1 MDVLFLIGNGFD
13 INLGMPTDYQSFYDF
28 YLKQKSDTEAIS
40 KMKQF
45 LTRERYESWS
55 DLEWGL
61 GQYTA
66 EVSSIGELEELYF
79 DLGDQLR
86 SYLERLSSSLSV
98 SQEMKNAISR
108 GLREPYSFLPDG
120 MRREI
125 SSFVG
130 SQVKNVS
137 IITFNYTD
145 TLEKILV
152 SYSSSLSL
160 PNSLDVVTTLGDIRH
175 IHMSLKD
182 PDFIMGVNDVDQIKN
197 KALINDACLRLL
209 VKPHINQQMQN
220 LVDDE
225 CLAMI
230 NNADL
235 FCLFGLSLGETDKMW
250 WEAIGDRM
258 THSKARLIY
267 YLFDNKPVRRNS
279 QLIARMDDARSLLIE
294 RFGMEKAPENLLRRI
309 YVGYNTNVFKVE

>member
-1 MDVLFLIGNGFD
+1 MNVLFLIGNGFD

-28 YLKQKSDTEAIS
+28 YLKQKSDSEAIS
-40 KMKQF
+40 KMKKYLAQ
-45 LTRERYESWS
+45 ERYESWS

-66 EVSSIGELEELYF
+66 EVSSIAELEELYF

-86 SYLERLSSSLSV
+86 SYLERLSSSFTV
-98 SQEMKNAISR
+98 SQEMKEAIFR

-120 MRREI
+120 MRRELEPL
-125 SSFVG
+125 VG
-130 SQVKNVS
+130 SQGRNIS

-145 TLEKILV
+145 TLERILV
-152 SYSSSLSL
+152 FNSSGSKL
-160 PNSLDVVTTLGDIRH
+160 PDSVGVGTGLRDIRH

-182 PDFIMGVNDVDQIKN
+182 SDFIMGVNDVDQIKN
-197 KALINDACLRLL
+197 KALIDNACLRLL

-220 LVDDE
+220 LVDEE

-250 WEAIGDRM
+250 WEAIGERM
-258 THSKARLIY
+258 GHSKARLIY
-267 YLFDNKPVRRNS
+267 YLFDKKPVRRNS
-279 QLIARMDDARSLLIE
+279 HLIARMDGARSLLIE
-294 RFGMEKAPENLLRRI
+294 RFGMEEAPVNLLRRI

>member
-1 MDVLFLIGNGFD
+1 MNVLFLIGNGFD

-28 YLKQKSDTEAIS
+28 YLKQKSDSEAIS
-40 KMKQF
+40 KMKKYLAQ
-45 LTRERYESWS
+45 ERYESWS

-66 EVSSIGELEELYF
+66 EVSSMGELEELYF

-86 SYLERLSSSLSV
+86 SYLGRLSLSFSV
-98 SQEMKNAISR
+98 SQEMKAAIFR
-108 GLREPYSFLPDG
+108 GLREPYYFLPDG

-125 SSFVG
+125 TSFVG
-130 SQVKNVS
+130 SKAKDVS

-145 TLEKILV
+145 TLERILV
-152 SYSSSLSL
+152 SYSSSSNL
-160 PNSLDVVTTLGDIRH
+160 PHSLDVETSLRDIRH

-182 PDFIMGVNDVDQIKN
+182 SDFIMGVNDVDQIKN
-197 KALINDACLRLL
+197 KTLINDACLRLL

-230 NNADL
+230 KDADL
-235 FCLFGLSLGETDKMW
+235 LCLFGLSLGETDKMW
-250 WEAIGDRM
+250 WEAIGERM
-258 THSKARLIY
+258 IHAPARLIY
-267 YLFDNKPVRRNS
+267 FLYDKKPVRRNS
-279 QLIARMDDARSLLIE
+279 HLIARMDGARSLLIE

-309 YVGYNTNVFKVE
+309 YVGYNTNVFKVG